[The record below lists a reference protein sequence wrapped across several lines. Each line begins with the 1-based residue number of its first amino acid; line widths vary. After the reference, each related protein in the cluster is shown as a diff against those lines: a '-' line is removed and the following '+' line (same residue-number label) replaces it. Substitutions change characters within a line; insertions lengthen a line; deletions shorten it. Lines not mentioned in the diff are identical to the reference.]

1 LIIDDT
7 PQRRLEKETRGMML
21 VADAATLTPRSEFDF
36 DVHYYGLLSLLT
48 AVLIAAN
55 AVFGRDIRGSRIS

>member
-1 LIIDDT
+1 
-7 PQRRLEKETRGMML
+7 ML